1 MKNDDSEL
9 IQRTIDGDQHAF
21 TLLVEKYQKQVHTLA
36 WQKIGDYHI
45 AQEITQD
52 VFITAY
58 QKFPTFTH
66 YRQFPGWLYVVTNRK
81 CISWHRKKK
90 IKTQSIDET
99 NPIEL
104 EETYYSEYMIQQ
116 REDAANQKRR
126 AIVQKLLSTLQE
138 SERTFVNMYYIAEM
152 TCEEIGRFLGI
163 SPNTVRSRLH
173 RARNK
178 MKKEESMIKDSL
190 SSFQLPT
197 QLTENIMKKISQ
209 LKPLSPSISKP
220 LVPLAMSAVSAI
232 LVLFLLGI
240 GVQNQVLYQQ
250 PYSLDAASETKIE
263 IVDAQIVLESQ
274 TEPEVKNIVGTP
286 DITNK
291 NNVDGQ
297 NPDTIFN
304 AAQVENGISNNKGQ
318 WSRTK
323 GPEGG
328 AVASLFRSNRGDIYA
343 TARGSIYRLTEDK
356 LSWKLINA
364 NIYSSRDALT
374 GSNVFG
380 KVTEWQNTLY
390 RPINKTIFASTDRGV
405 TWKEYCECIK
415 GEHVGIVITD
425 KIPDGQSD
433 MTLYLAYKKG
443 VFRSD
448 NAGKSWTPLPD
459 GITDRKIGVIANVG
473 NTVFIGTDK
482 GLYRLNVNTW
492 ELISVNQ
499 VDKKENQLPVI
510 ALEVS
515 GNHLYVATRKSI
527 FGHPDPFDG
536 GFGIARIQT
545 KSQFPGKGTTM
556 PKPYVLALFRT
567 DDQGDTWNT
576 ITPDQNN
583 IENKPRQKVK
593 LSDLFPSGKKENELP
608 YQILGDT
615 SYKIAVFDKQV
626 IVESDKQHFYSTNAG
641 KTWKT
646 LNDTNDMGKVSDLV
660 LSNGKTFYRCGTNG
674 IYRTTDGGKTWH
686 RFNKGFVNSDV
697 RELIVVN
704 GTLYA
709 NTKTGLVSSNDGGD
723 SWTSVPG
730 DTGYLTSIIGY
741 DGNLYVRDDKIGTP
755 RFLRYSDKDN
765 KLIHISDIPEL
776 KKVDYPNVVRRIPIQ
791 DRGPITSVI
800 HGKGS
805 FYTSMIGSF
814 AVNEMTYYVE
824 YMHKLFKWK
833 LGISEWI
840 ETGILDKSHKGN
852 IWSTHNIF
860 DTIGFELALSGDTI
874 YVGQQDGRLMQS
886 LNDGNTWNDITAN
899 LPVLVK
905 HFKSIVFAGNFVYA
919 ATEKGVML
927 SGNGVEWHT
936 ITDAEGKPINMNRL
950 AVDDTTVYG
959 ESKQIIYKLN
969 SDTGKWQQVT
979 SEIPALVNCLTVDD
993 NTFYVGTYGQGVLRY
1008 NLDK

>member
-1 MKNDDSEL
+1 MQYDDSYL
-9 IQRTIDGDQHAF
+9 IQQTLGGDEQAF
-21 TLLVEKYQKQVHTLA
+21 AELVKKYQKQIHALA
-36 WQKIGDYHI
+36 WQKIGDFHI

-52 VFITAY
+52 AFLTAY
-58 QKFPTFTH
+58 QKLSTLTNPNRFA
-66 YRQFPGWLYVVTNRK
+66 GWLYVITNRK

-90 IKTQSIDET
+90 QQPQS
-99 NPIEL
+99 L
-104 EETYYSEYMIQQ
+104 EETNRVELAEVYYSEYMTQQ
-116 REDAANQKRR
+116 REAAANQNRR

-138 SERTFVNMYYIAEM
+138 SERTVVNMYYIAEM

-178 MKKEESMIKDSL
+178 MKKEESMIKENL
-190 SSFQLPT
+190 ISFQLPT
-197 QLTENIMKKISQ
+197 QLTESIMEKISQ

-250 PYSLDAASETKIE
+250 PYSLDAASETMIE
-263 IVDAQIVLESQ
+263 IVDAQIILESSS
-274 TEPEVKNIVGTP
+274 EPEVKNIVGTP
-286 DITNK
+286 DKTN
-291 NNVDGQ
+291 NNNGTGQ
-297 NPDTIFN
+297 NPDTVFN

-328 AVASLFRSNRGDIYA
+328 AVASLFRTKRGDIFA
-343 TARGSIYRLTEDK
+343 TARGGIYRLADDK
-356 LSWKLINA
+356 LSWKLINS
-364 NIYSSRDALT
+364 NIYSSRDAPA

-390 RPINKTIFASTDRGV
+390 RPINTTIFVSTDRGV
-405 TWKEYCECIK
+405 TWKEFCECIK
-415 GEHVGIVITD
+415 GEHVGMVITE
-425 KIPDGQSD
+425 KIPNGQSD
-433 MTLYLAYKKG
+433 MTFYLAYKNG

-448 NAGKSWTPLPD
+448 NAGKSWTPLPE
-459 GITDRKIGVIANVG
+459 GITERKIGVIANID
-473 NTVFIGTDK
+473 NTVFVGTDK

-492 ELISVNQ
+492 ELMSIDQENI
-499 VDKKENQLPVI
+499 KENQLPVI

-515 GNHLYVATRKSI
+515 GNHLYVTTRKSR
-527 FGHPDPFDG
+527 FGDPDPFDG

-545 KSQFPGKGTTM
+545 KSQFPGKGITM

-583 IENKPRQKVK
+583 IEKKSRQKVK
-593 LSDLFPSGKKENELP
+593 LSDIFPSGKTENELP

-626 IVESDKQHFYSTNAG
+626 IVESDKQHFFSTNAG

-646 LNDTNDMGKVSDLV
+646 LNNTNDMGKVSDLV
-660 LSNGKTFYRCGTNG
+660 LSNEKTFYRCGTDG
-674 IYRTTDGGKTWH
+674 IYRTTDEGETWH
-686 RFNKGFVNSDV
+686 QFNKGFVRTDV
-697 RELIVVN
+697 RELVAVN

-709 NTKTGLVSSNDGGD
+709 NTRTGLVSSNDGGET
-723 SWTSVPG
+723 WTPVPG

-741 DGNLYVRDDKIGTP
+741 NGDLYVRDDKIGVP

-765 KLIHISDIPEL
+765 KLIHISDIPDF

-791 DRGPITSVI
+791 DRGPITSVV

-805 FYTSMIGSF
+805 FYTSMIGCF

-833 LGISEWI
+833 PGISEWI

-860 DTIGFELALSGDTI
+860 DTIGFELAVSGDTI

-899 LPVLVK
+899 LPVSVK
-905 HFKSIVFAGNFVYA
+905 HFKAIVFAGNFVYA
-919 ATEKGVML
+919 ATEKGVLL
-927 SGNGVEWHT
+927 SGNGTEWHI
-936 ITDAEGKPINMNRL
+936 ITDVEGKPINMNRL
-950 AVDDTTVYG
+950 AVDDTIVYG
-959 ESKQIIYKLN
+959 ESKQIIYRLN
-969 SDTGKWQQVT
+969 SNTGKWQQVT
-979 SEIPALVNCLTVDD
+979 PEISALVNCLAVDGNTV
-993 NTFYVGTYGQGVLRY
+993 YVGTYGQGVLRY
-1008 NLDK
+1008 NFDN